1 MKDELKQE
9 LADLESE
16 ELNDR
21 LMGAD
26 RAPIHSPAGTSKV
39 VPESEHTD
47 CISWSVLMSIQHE
60 KQWTKKRHSSK
71 SYKPH

>member
-26 RAPIHSPAGTSKV
+26 RAPIHSPAGPSKV
-39 VPESEHTD
+39 APEGEYVNT
-47 CISWSVLMSIQHE
+47 
-60 KQWTKKRHSSK
+60 
-71 SYKPH
+71 

>member
-9 LADLESE
+9 LAELESE

-39 VPESEHTD
+39 VAQGEYIT
-47 CISWSVLMSIQHE
+47 V
-60 KQWTKKRHSSK
+60 
-71 SYKPH
+71 

>member
-26 RAPIHSPAGTSKV
+26 RAPIHSPAGPSKV
-39 VPESEHTD
+39 APEGEDITAYA
-47 CISWSVLMSIQHE
+47 VL
-60 KQWTKKRHSSK
+60 
-71 SYKPH
+71 

>member
-1 MKDELKQE
+1 MKDVLKQE

-26 RAPIHSPAGTSKV
+26 RAPIHSPAGMSKV
-39 VPESEHTD
+39 VPESKY
-47 CISWSVLMSIQHE
+47 IAV
-60 KQWTKKRHSSK
+60 
-71 SYKPH
+71 